1 VPQARARHAP
11 GLSIIARQ
19 RLWLFGAAGAAWAAL
34 LLHTGGWLP
43 PALCVSPLSGGSS
56 RFIRE
61 WEAFVGSSL
70 FFTTVQAWGLMLAAM
85 MLPLLA
91 SPLLQLTLQSFPRR
105 RNEARVLFLAG
116 YALTWT
122 AALTVIL
129 ALLLGVRS
137 LGIGEPVRLAQPVL
151 FAAAAWWQGTAWK
164 RRALAACHRPGLIQ
178 AFGWQASW
186 DSFRFGLS
194 HGSACV
200 ANCWFA
206 MAAMSFG
213 IHSIVPALALAIVFF
228 AERNDMRPQIRASQV
243 ILLLLGVSA
252 SVPG

>member
-1 VPQARARHAP
+1 MV
-11 GLSIIARQ
+11 ARQ

-34 LLHTGGWLP
+34 LLQSGGWLP

-70 FFTTVQAWGLMLAAM
+70 FLTTVQAWGLMLTAM

-91 SPLLQLTLQSFPRR
+91 GPLLQLTLQSFPRR
-105 RNEARVLFLAG
+105 RNEARMLFLAG
-116 YALTWT
+116 YVLTWA

-137 LGIGEPVRLAQPVL
+137 LGMGGSVRLAQPVL
-151 FAAAAWWQGTAWK
+151 FAVAAWWQGTAWK
-164 RRALAACHRPGLIQ
+164 RRALAACHRPGLVR

-186 DSFRFGLS
+186 DSFRFGFS
-194 HGSACV
+194 HASACV
-200 ANCWFA
+200 ANCWVA

-213 IHSIVPALALAIVFF
+213 DHGMVAALAVAVVLF
-228 AERNDMRPQIRASQV
+228 AERNEMRPQIRASQA
-243 ILLLLGVSA
+243 ILLLLGLNAWLS
-252 SVPG
+252 G

>member
-1 VPQARARHAP
+1 MPQARATHAL
-11 GLSIIARQ
+11 GLSMIARQ
-19 RLWLFGAAGAAWAAL
+19 RLWLFGAAGAAWAVL
-34 LLHTGGWLP
+34 LLQSGGWLP
-43 PALCVSPLSGGSS
+43 PALCLSPLSGGSS

-70 FFTTVQAWGLMLAAM
+70 FLTTVQAWGLMLVAM

-91 SPLLQLTLQSFPRR
+91 GPLLQLTVQSFPRR
-105 RNEARVLFLAG
+105 RNEARMLFLAG
-116 YALTWT
+116 YALTWA
-122 AALTVIL
+122 AALTMIL
-129 ALLLGVRS
+129 ALLLGIRS
-137 LGIGEPVRLAQPVL
+137 LGMSGPVQLAQPAL
-151 FAAAAWWQGTAWK
+151 FAVAAWWQGTFWK
-164 RRALAACHRPGLIQ
+164 RRALAACHRPGLIR

-213 IHSIVPALALAIVFF
+213 DHSTLPALALAMVLF

-252 SVPG
+252 SLPG